1 MTVFGKDD
9 PEFLRFDEEFRERY
23 AGTFRVL
30 SGRYT
35 HTDGSP
41 CYCYAEGNVDAESGR
56 ESRLGKGG

>member
-1 MTVFGKDD
+1 MPRKDPDAGKFAED
-9 PEFLRFDEEFRERY
+9 FMHRY

-41 CYCYAEGNVDAESGR
+41 CYCYGKGNVDAESGR